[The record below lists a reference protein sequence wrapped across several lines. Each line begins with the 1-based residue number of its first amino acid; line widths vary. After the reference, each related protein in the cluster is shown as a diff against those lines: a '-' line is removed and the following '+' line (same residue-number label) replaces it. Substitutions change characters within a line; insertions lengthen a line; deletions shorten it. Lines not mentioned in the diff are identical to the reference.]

1 MALIT
6 PLGRADAAV
15 SMLCTGYSA
24 CASGGYSDGGYAK
37 KQGTSYWA
45 MYTGTNCTNYV
56 AYRLVTTNGM
66 PNLRPAAGVGN
77 ARDWGTTMAS
87 ITNSTPTVGSVAWWG
102 SGVGGN
108 HVAYVEKVVSST
120 EIWVSESNWSG
131 AFDWRKIT
139 KTGSGWPQGFI
150 HFADKATTPTTPTPA
165 PAKPMTISQA
175 PEMSGIPTVGVP
187 LSVGS
192 GTWSPASSATTYS
205 YQWMLDRRAVSGGTS
220 STFTPTE
227 AMLGRSL
234 SVKVTAKRSGYTTT
248 STTVHGVDVWPV
260 TLRQQQAPTISGSPQ
275 VGQRLSVSSGVWFP
289 QPDEHAYRWLANG
302 VVITGATGAS
312 FTPTAAH
319 RGQKVTAEV
328 TARHPDYDQVVA
340 RTVPTAAVAP

>member
-1 MALIT
+1 MI
-6 PLGRADAAV
+6 
-15 SMLCTGYSA
+15 CTGYSA
-24 CASGGYSDGGYAK
+24 CASGGYSDSGYAK
-37 KQGTSYWA
+37 NQGTSYWA

-66 PNLRPAAGVGN
+66 PNRRPAAGVGN

-87 ITNSTPTVGSVAWWG
+87 ITNTTPTVGSVAWWG
-102 SGVGGN
+102 SRVGGN

-150 HFADKATTPTTPTPA
+150 HFADKPTTPRPTTPP
-165 PAKPMTISQA
+165 PAKAMSISQA
-175 PEMSGIPTVGVP
+175 PEMSGVPTVGVR
-187 LSVGS
+187 LSVGT
-192 GTWSPASSATTYS
+192 GTWSPASSGTTYS
-205 YQWMLDRRAVSGGTS
+205 YQWMIDRSAVSGGTT

-234 SVKVTAKRSGYTTT
+234 SVKITAKRSGYTTT
-248 STTVHGVDVWPV
+248 STTVPGVDVWPV
-260 TLRQQQAPTISGSPQ
+260 KLRQQQAPKISGTAK

-289 QPDEHAYRWLANG
+289 QPDEHTYRWLANG
-302 VVITGATGAS
+302 AAIKGATSAT
-312 FTPTAAH
+312 FTPTSAH
-319 RGQKVTAEV
+319 RGQKITAEV
-328 TARHPDYDQVVA
+328 TARHPDYDPVVVKTA
-340 RTVPTAAVAP
+340 GTAAVAP